1 MLAYVSKLVPIL
13 CLLLLMQACNI
24 DKTEAPVLD
33 TEVEKEYE
41 LDLWENLI
49 NNNRTLELR
58 VNTIKSLECSNYFI
72 ENTSSRK
79 GNSIEI
85 NLGKPQIPGPCAP
98 GTGVAK
104 SNLNLGSISNGT
116 YTFTIKLGKIVPSTG
131 RLIVSNGS
139 YFLSMPTPIG
149 FRILHNNLLRVPD
162 NTIWGYI
169 AYDPSISTTAAQ
181 FLREL
186 VNVSQTPDLAKGYY
200 GYFNLLESGEMELGG
215 GKVAT
220 DLPVQP
226 ILRRF
231 QVDDKE
237 LEKLVQTYREK
248 YGQALQI
255 HLRNTG
261 GKEY

>member
-1 MLAYVSKLVPIL
+1 MLAYVSKLVPLL
-13 CLLLLMQACNI
+13 CLLLLVQACNT

-41 LDLWENLI
+41 LDLWENLT
-49 NNNRTLELR
+49 NNTRTLEVR
-58 VNTIKSLECSNYFI
+58 INTIKNLDCTNYTIESSLN
-72 ENTSSRK
+72 RK
-79 GNSIEI
+79 GNNIEI
-85 NLGKPQIPGPCAP
+85 NLGKPQIPGICDP
-98 GTGVAK
+98 GTAVAK
-104 SNLNLGSISNGT
+104 SNLILGSLPNGI
-116 YTFTIKLGKIVPSTG
+116 FNVTIKLGQIVPSTG
-131 RLIVSNGS
+131 RLIASNGS
-139 YFLSMPTPIG
+139 FFLSIPTPIG
-149 FRILHNNLLRVPD
+149 FRILHNNLLRVPE

-169 AYDPSISTTAAQ
+169 AYDPTISAEVAQ

-186 VNVSQTPDLAKGYY
+186 TNVSQTPDLAKGYY

-215 GKVAT
+215 PKVAT

-231 QVDDKE
+231 QADDKD